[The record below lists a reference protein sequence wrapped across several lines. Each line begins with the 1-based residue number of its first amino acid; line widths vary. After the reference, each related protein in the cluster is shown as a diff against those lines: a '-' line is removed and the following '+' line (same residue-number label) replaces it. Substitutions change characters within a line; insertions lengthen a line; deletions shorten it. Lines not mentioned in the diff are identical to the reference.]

1 MKRNID
7 DRCKVLIYDS
17 SWNANQLFSPYRVA
31 DYNWDIICKTVANPV
46 IASTLKGY
54 SNVED
59 KRSVIPLWSFY
70 IPVESPT
77 KLRKDGKPSGCA
89 ENMFALHCLQLDYD
103 SGEVTIKDFISQWK
117 DYAFIL
123 YTSPSYK
130 TEHEK
135 FRVIMPL
142 LKGQSPRIFS
152 YKSTKQYMTSE
163 VFEGCDPSTI
173 DSYRKQRM
181 PARMDSN
188 SPYKYYINNVDKCY
202 ELPKEQLQSLM
213 NAEDQLNES
222 RMRYSEEHKSDNIE
236 PLILSLKDKMK
247 YAIEGT
253 RNRTY
258 YNSAFCL
265 SQQGMNGGE
274 IYDTLKECVDE
285 SMMKEFEDICKR
297 F

>member
-1 MKRNID
+1 MKRKID
-7 DRCKVLIYDS
+7 DRCTILLYDQ
-17 SWNANQLFSPYRVA
+17 SWSGNQLMSPYRVV
-31 DYNWDIICKTVANPV
+31 DYDWSMLCKTVANPV
-46 IASTLKGY
+46 IATNLKGY
-54 SNVED
+54 DKAED

-70 IPVESPT
+70 VPLEHPT

-89 ENMFALHCLQLDYD
+89 ENMFAVHCLQIDYD
-103 SGEVTIKDFISQWK
+103 SGEITVNDFINEWK

-123 YTSPSYK
+123 YTSPSHTK
-130 TEHEK
+130 ELEK

-163 VFEGCDPSTI
+163 VFEGCDVSTI

-181 PARMDSN
+181 PARMTST
-188 SPYKYYINNVDKCY
+188 SPYKYFINDVDKCY
-202 ELPKEQLQSLM
+202 ELPKKELQELM
-213 NAEDQLNES
+213 DAEDRLNEA
-222 RMRYSEEHKSDNIE
+222 RMRYSEEHKSDNIQ
-236 PLILSLKDKMK
+236 PLIDSLKNKMSN
-247 YAIEGT
+247 AVEGT

-258 YNSAFCL
+258 YNSAYCL

-274 IYDTLKECVDE
+274 IYDTLKESVD
-285 SMMKEFEDICKR
+285 STMLKEFEDICKR